1 MGKQYDQISQLHQSF
16 IEDQKL
22 FFVGTAGQGGRVN
35 LSPKGMD
42 TLRVLAPNRVVWLSV
57 TGSGN
62 ETAAHLAENARMTLM
77 FCAFEGR
84 PMILRLYGEARAV
97 YPRDESWS
105 DLLDLFPPLP
115 GTRQIYDLNVDLVQ
129 SSCGMSVPYF
139 DYVGQRDDLKEWAER
154 KGEAKLLEYRL
165 EKNLESIDGKPTY
178 LLEDATQNV

>member
-42 TLRVLAPNRVVWLSV
+42 TLRVLAPDRVVWLSV

-62 ETAAHLAENARMTLM
+62 ETAAHLAEDARMTLM

-84 PMILRLYGEARAV
+84 PLILRLYGEARSV
-97 YPRDESWS
+97 YPRDQAWS
-105 DLLDLFPPLP
+105 ELLDLFPPLP
-115 GTRQIYDLNVDLVQ
+115 GTRQIYDLSVDLVQ
-129 SSCGMSVPYF
+129 TSCGMSVPFF
-139 DYVGQRDDLKEWAER
+139 DYVGQRDDLKAWAER
-154 KGEAKLLEYRL
+154 KGEEKLLEYRL
-165 EKNLESIDGKPTY
+165 EKNVESIDGKPTY
-178 LLEDATQNV
+178 LLEDATQS